1 MRSKQCTYSVV
12 VCRNCGNNNAGNGK
26 KVCDK
31 CGNLRQCKQTVPNPM
46 NNYCRSHGNRG
57 SPAVRIGITSK
68 KPIFNLMAK
77 NKREFTEKVQ
87 DAMNDPELTALR
99 RPLAL
104 ISVRVQQLLERID
117 VDASEKRW
125 KSALKAWEDYKLVT
139 SPTSGNMRA
148 YRKLDALMAD
158 ATSDVES
165 WEQIFGALDLQR
177 KLSESETK
185 RLKEMEMLITYEKVM
200 DILMSLMNVI
210 VQEVP
215 DGATL
220 RTIQS
225 EFIRVLGAGYI
236 PTPRTSSD
244 GFIDVRS
251 SDLDAEEFLDT
262 GIEGADRVRTI
273 SSSELKGSSE

>member
-1 MRSKQCTYSVV
+1 
-12 VCRNCGNNNAGNGK
+12 
-26 KVCDK
+26 
-31 CGNLRQCKQTVPNPM
+31 M
-46 NNYCRSHGNRG
+46 NNYCRYHGNRG
-57 SPAVRIGITSK
+57 SRAVRVGTMSK

-77 NKREFTEKVQ
+77 NKKDFTDKVQ

-104 ISVRVQQLLERID
+104 ISVRVQQLLGRID

-139 SPTSGNMRA
+139 NPTSGNMRA
-148 YRKLDALMAD
+148 YRKLDALMTE

-210 VQEVP
+210 VQEVT
-215 DGATL
+215 DGSKL

-225 EFIRVLGAGYI
+225 EFIRVLGEGYI
-236 PTPRTSSD
+236 PEARTS
-244 GFIDVRS
+244 GGGIIDVRP
-251 SDLDAEEFLDT
+251 SDLDAKEFLDT
-262 GIEGADRVRTI
+262 RIEGADRVRAI
-273 SSSELKGSSE
+273 SSSEFERSSE